1 MIEGDVVRK
10 TIRIPKKAL
19 FHQESQVLEF
29 PKSLFPHF
37 HLSMQSNQKV
47 EDVKGENNEGSGKRK
62 GISRWQQ
69 KVHDKSDKQRLNVAI
84 SFSF

>member
-1 MIEGDVVRK
+1 
-10 TIRIPKKAL
+10 
-19 FHQESQVLEF
+19 
-29 PKSLFPHF
+29 
-37 HLSMQSNQKV
+37 MQSNQKV

-84 SFSF
+84 SFNF